1 MVCPTLE
8 LRELACVR
16 GGRALFSGLNLSLRA
31 GSLLRVTGANG
42 AGKTSLLR
50 LVCGLLRPQ
59 AGEVLWQGTEI
70 GRLREEFH
78 RQLVYIGHAA
88 ALKEDLSAH
97 ENLRMA
103 VRLSGGD
110 ASAQDASA
118 ALGAVGLQGDERT
131 LVRSLSQGQRR
142 RVALARLVPGAQ
154 APLWVLDEPF
164 TALDA
169 GAAAWLLHCIAS
181 QVQRGGLVLLTSHA
195 SALALPA
202 GVAQTELA
210 L

>member
-16 GGRALFSGLNLSLRA
+16 GGRALFRELNISARA

-50 LVCGLLRPQ
+50 MVCGLLRPQ
-59 AGEVLWQGTEI
+59 GGEVLWQGTGI

-78 RQLVYIGHAA
+78 RQLIYIGHAA
-88 ALKEDLSAH
+88 ALKDDLSAS
-97 ENLRMA
+97 ENLRIA

-110 ASAQDASA
+110 ASVHDACA
-118 ALGAVGLQGDERT
+118 ALGAVGLQGNEGA

-142 RVALARLVPGAQ
+142 RVALARLVLGTQ

-169 GAAAWLLHCIAS
+169 SAAAWLLHCIAS

-195 SALALPA
+195 SALALPD
-202 GVAQTELA
+202 GVPQSELA